1 MIGYSCKSS
10 NGFRRVILIIRFLLG
25 NLKIISVPTGTDA
38 QLFCFNLLCGI
49 NQKLIFTKFFENR
62 KKEILRFVCANVRDR
77 QVRKLCR
84 P

>member
-1 MIGYSCKSS
+1 
-10 NGFRRVILIIRFLLG
+10 
-25 NLKIISVPTGTDA
+25 VPTGTDA